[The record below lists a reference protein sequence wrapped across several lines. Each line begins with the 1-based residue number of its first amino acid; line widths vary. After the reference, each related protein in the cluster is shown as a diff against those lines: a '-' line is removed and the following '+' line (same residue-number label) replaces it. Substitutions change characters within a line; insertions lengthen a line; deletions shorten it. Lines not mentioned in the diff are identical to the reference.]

1 MKVNVVLKK
10 CNEETNLDWIMENV
24 QDVYFYDDCI
34 EIELYQ
40 DEEMKE
46 KDITTIYRIQ
56 KKEINNIEIF
66 GF

>member
-10 CNEETNLDWIMENV
+10 CNGETNLDWIMKNV

-34 EIELYQ
+34 EIELYL

-46 KDITTIYRIQ
+46 KDITTIYRIP

-66 GF
+66 

>member
-10 CNEETNLDWIMENV
+10 CNEETNLDWITENV
-24 QDVYFYDDCI
+24 QEVYFYDDCI

-46 KDITTIYRIQ
+46 KDITTIYRIP